1 MDLIYAKSQTLIK
14 RHTAYSVPDA
24 VQLYVT
30 FIIL

>member
-24 VQLYVT
+24 VYVA
-30 FIIL
+30 FIL